1 MSYIKQNEGKQ
12 LKKRYNIGNTI
23 NIFKELRVFIA
34 IVKSEIV
41 SHVWMFILQI
51 YKTYIPFN
59 HLFLLSKMNTKLIFI
74 EENKIRFLT

>member
-34 IVKSEIV
+34 IVKSEII
-41 SHVWMFILQI
+41 SHV
-51 YKTYIPFN
+51 
-59 HLFLLSKMNTKLIFI
+59 
-74 EENKIRFLT
+74 